1 MGKLLQENPCKRD
14 RTHAKLGVSKED
26 NDMSYDKK
34 GLGVAE
40 MTFLSVNYPDIFK
53 EIWDM
58 MDVDETGALEMARKA
73 IKAIELH
80 LVGC

>member
-1 MGKLLQENPCKRD
+1 
-14 RTHAKLGVSKED
+14 
-26 NDMSYDKK
+26 MSYDKK